1 MVSQRPATLHYIYDP
16 MCGWCYGA
24 APLVGA
30 VASLPGLELKLHG
43 GGMFAGSARRRVTP
57 ELQAYVAPHDRRIAE
72 LSGQPFG
79 KAYSEGLLK
88 DLDAVLDSGPPITA
102 VLAAQQLSGV
112 QAGLAMLSRVQR
124 AHYVEGRRV
133 AEAKVLHALAE
144 DLGLPAESFA
154 QVFTALSDGAT
165 QDHLAESGRL
175 MQQAR
180 VQGFPSL
187 LLTQANGRTQVLELS
202 RFYGQASRW
211 VEYVSQV
218 LAQGLIQ
225 A

>member
-16 MCGWCYGA
+16 LCGWCYGA
-24 APLVGA
+24 APLVKA
-30 VASLPGLELKLHG
+30 VAQLPGLALQLHG

-79 KAYSEGLLK
+79 SAYTEGLLK

-102 VLAAQQLSGV
+102 VLAAQQLNGA
-112 QAGLAMLSRVQR
+112 QAGLAMLSRIQE

-133 AEAKVLHALAE
+133 AEAQVLQALAE
-144 DLGLPAESFA
+144 ALGLAAEAFA
-154 QVFTALSDGAT
+154 QAFAALSGEAT
-165 QDHLAESGRL
+165 QAHLADTRRL

-187 LLTQANGRTQVLELS
+187 LLTQADGRKQALDLS
-202 RFYGQASRW
+202 RFHGQAGRW
-211 VEYVSQV
+211 VEYVGQA
-218 LAQGLIQ
+218 LAQDSSQ
-225 A
+225 T